1 MLTTRTTTVRDAN
14 QGVAVRFN
22 YPDGLNIRGDL
33 TMGSRLWSTV
43 RAYLSRGQM
52 PPADGHFEGP
62 PWWRPETIK
71 RWRETRRKGGE

>member
-1 MLTTRTTTVRDAN
+1 MLAVRPGWIHLRRGGIGVTELDGRMSTRDVAEVL
-14 QGVAVRFN
+14 GVAE
-22 YPDGLNIRGDL
+22 
-33 TMGSRLWSTV
+33 STV

>member
-1 MLTTRTTTVRDAN
+1 MSTRDVAEVL
-14 QGVAVRFN
+14 GVAE
-22 YPDGLNIRGDL
+22 
-33 TMGSRLWSTV
+33 STV